1 MNVYSEKRALQ
12 EANLERIKEMKMY
25 GRIKTYKRINSL
37 LKKDLREGFILT
49 NHALAIV
56 DDSLDNE
63 GGNLSETEKVFSRS
77 FNGEDFKLNNEKL
90 RKIQRLGYILR
101 KLKINGFKNAQ
112 KIYLEIINY
121 WKIDVRDRSR
131 RFKILSAKDLDN
143 LNKQIGASVGKQFL
157 YFLTPNLD
165 LKTISLL
172 AVLYGRAI
180 KYADNL
186 SDLNDDLNRGYIN
199 ISKED
204 IKKYKLFVSMNS
216 NGIKVMDL
224 NYYKKAE
231 LKRVEK
237 MFKKAYNKMMK
248 VSSNNHNYKEMLT
261 LFNEVSE
268 SWLKQPRELAK

>member
-268 SWLKQPRELAK
+268 SWLKQARELAK